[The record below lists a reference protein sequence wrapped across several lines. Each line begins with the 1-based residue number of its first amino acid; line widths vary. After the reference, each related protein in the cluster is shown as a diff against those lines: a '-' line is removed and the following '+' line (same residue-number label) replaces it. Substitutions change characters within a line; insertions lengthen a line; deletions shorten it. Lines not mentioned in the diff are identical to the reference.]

1 MKFKK
6 LSILWLLLM
15 VMFNSSSFAQQKT
28 SFLLVD
34 EQLLA
39 KSKELLKQED
49 KEASAKINTIISR
62 ADSALTKGPYS
73 VTFNKTKTA
82 PNNDKHDYVS
92 QAPYWWADPAK
103 PNGLPYIRKDGERNP
118 EIYLLHDR
126 SQLGDMCSAVK
137 QLAFAYYFTG
147 NEKYAAKAKTL
158 LQTWFTDPA
167 TRMNPN
173 LNYAQ
178 YIPGLNDGR
187 GIGIIES
194 RELTVIPDAIALFNG
209 SSAVDVKL
217 VNDIKAWFKAFTS
230 WLQDS
235 PNGKD
240 ERSQLNNHGS
250 YYDVQLIDYSLFTGD
265 KATAVQLLQTVT
277 IPRIKKQFTPE
288 GAQPLELARTK
299 SWDYVNMNLYAWCQ
313 LAILANHVN
322 IDLWH
327 KQAADGQG
335 MKAAIKWLIPY
346 ASGEKKWENQQI
358 AGFEYEQLKF
368 IMDKAYA
375 QYPDLSF
382 EAVFKRF
389 PKELKV
395 E

>member
-6 LSILWLLLM
+6 ISALWLLLF
-15 VMFNSSSFAQQKT
+15 VMFNKSSFAQQKT
-28 SFLLVD
+28 GFLLVD

-39 KSKELLKQED
+39 QSKQLLKQGD
-49 KEASAKINTIISR
+49 KEASAKINAIISR
-62 ADSALTKGPYS
+62 ADSALTNGPYS

-82 PNNDKHDYVS
+82 PSNDKHDYVS
-92 QAPYWWADPAK
+92 QAPYWWADKAK
-103 PNGLPYIRKDGERNP
+103 PDGLPYIRKDGERNP

-126 SQLGDMCSAVK
+126 SQLGDMCSSVK
-137 QLAFAYYFTG
+137 YLALAYYYTG
-147 NEKYAAKAKTL
+147 NDKYAIKAKTL
-158 LQTWFTDPA
+158 MRVWFINTQ

-194 RELTVIPDAIALFNG
+194 RELTAIPDAIALLKSIN
-209 SSAVDVKL
+209 ADDVKFFERMQ
-217 VNDIKAWFKAFTS
+217 AWFAAFRD
-230 WLQDS
+230 WLQNS
-235 PNGKD
+235 PGGKD

-265 KATAVQLLQTVT
+265 KATAVQLLQNTT
-277 IPRIKKQFTPE
+277 ISRIEKQFTPE

-313 LAILANHVN
+313 LAMLASHVN

-327 KQAADGQG
+327 KQTADGRG
-335 MKAAIKWLIPY
+335 MKTAVKWLIPY

-358 AGFEYEQLKF
+358 TSFEYEQLKF
-368 IMDKAYA
+368 IMDKASA

-382 EAVFKRF
+382 EEVFKRF
-389 PKELKV
+389 PKEIEV

>member
-1 MKFKK
+1 MKLKK
-6 LSILWLLLM
+6 LSALLLLLF
-15 VMFNSSSFAQQKT
+15 VMFNKLSFAQQKT

-39 KSKELLKQED
+39 KSRQLLKQGD
-49 KEASAKINTIISR
+49 KEASAKINAIISR
-62 ADSALTKGPYS
+62 ADSALTQGPYS

-82 PNNDKHDYVS
+82 PSNDKHDYVS

-126 SQLGDMCSAVK
+126 SQLGDLCTAVK
-137 QLAFAYYFTG
+137 QLAFAYYYTG
-147 NEKYAAKAKTL
+147 NEKYALKAKTL
-158 LQTWFTDPA
+158 LQTWFIDSA

-194 RELTVIPDAIALFNG
+194 RELTAIPDAIALLNG
-209 SSAVDVKL
+209 SNAADDKFI
-217 VNDIKAWFKAFTS
+217 NDIKDWFKAFAD
-230 WLQDS
+230 WLQNS

-240 ERSQLNNHGS
+240 EHSQLNNHGS
-250 YYDVQLIDYSLFTGD
+250 YYDVQMIDYSLFTGD
-265 KATAVQLLQTVT
+265 QKTAVQLLQNTT
-277 IPRIKKQFTPE
+277 IARIEKQFTPE

-313 LAILANHVN
+313 LAILADHVN

-327 KQAADGQG
+327 KQTADGRG
-335 MKAAIKWLIPY
+335 MKAAVKWLIPY
-346 ASGEKKWENQQI
+346 ASGEKKWKNQQI
-358 AGFEYEQLKF
+358 ASFEYEQLKF
-368 IMDKAYA
+368 IMDKASA

-382 EAVFKRF
+382 SGVFKKF
-389 PKELKV
+389 PKEIEL